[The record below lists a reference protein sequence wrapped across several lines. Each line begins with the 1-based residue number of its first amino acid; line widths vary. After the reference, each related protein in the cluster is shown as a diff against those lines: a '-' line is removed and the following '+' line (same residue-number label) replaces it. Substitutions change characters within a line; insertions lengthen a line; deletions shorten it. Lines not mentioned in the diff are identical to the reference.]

1 MDTDQKKE
9 DLYPLLQPTSIN
21 PERHQEIEEHKEP
34 EPNHFTESVDKPKVH
49 TSALQAENEMGPIQ
63 KQKEVV
69 LEWKQE
75 KQLHPTLTK
84 IFFAIGLVVF
94 AVFSFYSK
102 MMFHY
107 YHQNA
112 SEAFYAV
119 NTLNLIFFIVIIKVQ
134 YKRSDKRQQKVL
146 DNFQTINHTKASF
159 RTNKAEAFDIF
170 SIAKEDRLT
179 FVFIAVTIV
188 IGLGFYV
195 AATAY
200 IDIHYFSL
208 VNIISLGAVTPAVFN
223 VHLRYWMAYKCKI
236 KNYIELPSGCGLCLD
251 FFNFLLVIVGTI
263 ILALQFGTDTSI
275 LRIRNI
281 EGEVIKTVE
290 QFKNLVGILMAFA
303 SGLFLG
309 VGLS

>member
-1 MDTDQKKE
+1 M
-9 DLYPLLQPTSIN
+9 
-21 PERHQEIEEHKEP
+21 
-34 EPNHFTESVDKPKVH
+34 
-49 TSALQAENEMGPIQ
+49 
-63 KQKEVV
+63 
-69 LEWKQE
+69 
-75 KQLHPTLTK
+75 
-84 IFFAIGLVVF
+84 
-94 AVFSFYSK
+94 
-102 MMFHY
+102 
-107 YHQNA
+107 
-112 SEAFYAV
+112 
-119 NTLNLIFFIVIIKVQ
+119 
-134 YKRSDKRQQKVL
+134 
-146 DNFQTINHTKASF
+146 
-159 RTNKAEAFDIF
+159 
-170 SIAKEDRLT
+170 
-179 FVFIAVTIV
+179 TIV